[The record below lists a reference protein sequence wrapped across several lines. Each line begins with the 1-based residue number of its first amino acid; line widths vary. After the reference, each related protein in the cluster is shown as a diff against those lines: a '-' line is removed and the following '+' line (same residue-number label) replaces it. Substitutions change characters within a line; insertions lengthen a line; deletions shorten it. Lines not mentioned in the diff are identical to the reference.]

1 MFPPIY
7 HEPQPDTPE
16 TRRAALATFALYLAV
31 LTVAGYAMR
40 FIGVM

>member
-16 TRRAALATFALYLAV
+16 TRRAALVAFTICLVV
-31 LTVAGYAMR
+31 LIVAGYALR
-40 FIGVM
+40 FAGVM